1 MYIIESYKQT
11 VKTYKR
17 LQDLEFMVGDEGY
30 EFVIYLSKPN
40 IISPGWTEKQY
51 IKNRK
56 VPLIVIPKEDALNLT
71 QEKYDYYIEQMKLEI
86 KNWKMKDKLK
96 TIEED
101 FV

>member
-1 MYIIESYKQT
+1 MYIIESYKHAI
-11 VKTYKR
+11 KTYKR
-17 LQDLEFMVGDEGY
+17 LHDLEFMVGKSY
-30 EFVIYLSKPN
+30 EFIIYLTRPN
-40 IISPGWTEKQY
+40 IISPGWTEKEY
-51 IKNRK
+51 IKNRT

-71 QEKYDYYIEQMKLEI
+71 QEKYDYYIEQLKLEI